1 MHVSA
6 KSPSPRGRN
15 EEFTVKKTTKGTI
28 AAGAALLLLL
38 GTGGTLAYWN
48 DTANLSG
55 QNSITAGQLR
65 VAQNG
70 TPAWS
75 IKHQTGATTAVTDIT
90 AVRIVPGDQLIY
102 TGNYNVT
109 AEGQNLAFKVDLAAG
124 SIAAA
129 TAGAADTA
137 LAGRLTAA
145 TTFSVNGG
153 AATTPG
159 TAVTVAKPTGAD
171 NGVKTHTVAITA
183 TITWPFGTDATADNP
198 SKQGKVNLS
207 QFALTVTQVAGN

>member
-1 MHVSA
+1 M
-6 KSPSPRGRN
+6 
-15 EEFTVKKTTKGTI
+15 KKTTKGTI
-28 AAGAALLLLL
+28 AAGAALMLLL

-48 DTANLSG
+48 DSANLSG

-70 TPAWS
+70 AASWS
-75 IKHQTGATTAVTDIT
+75 IKHQNGTASAVSDIT
-90 AVRIVPGDQLIY
+90 TVRIVPGDQLIY

-109 AEGQNLAFKVDLAAG
+109 AEGQDLAFKVDLAAG

-153 AATTPG
+153 AATAPG

-171 NGVKTHTVAITA
+171 NGVKTHTVVITA
-183 TITWPFGTDATADNP
+183 TITWPFGTDASSATADNP
-198 SKQGKVNLS
+198 AKQGKVNLS